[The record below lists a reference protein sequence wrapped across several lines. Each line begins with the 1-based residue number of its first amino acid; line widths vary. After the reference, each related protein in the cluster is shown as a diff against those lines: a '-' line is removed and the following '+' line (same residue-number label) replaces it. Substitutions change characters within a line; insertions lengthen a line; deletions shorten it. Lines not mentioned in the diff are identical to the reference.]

1 MCSYSKANLVLSPVL
16 YFFIKTINNTTYI
29 GFCSWLFKREP
40 KKDLDVVTFQY
51 KRYKQL
57 VIYTYTIDYQIQ
69 LLNINKLPGP
79 L

>member
-16 YFFIKTINNTTYI
+16 YFFIKTINNTYI

-57 VIYTYTIDYQIQ
+57 VIYTYNIDYQIQ